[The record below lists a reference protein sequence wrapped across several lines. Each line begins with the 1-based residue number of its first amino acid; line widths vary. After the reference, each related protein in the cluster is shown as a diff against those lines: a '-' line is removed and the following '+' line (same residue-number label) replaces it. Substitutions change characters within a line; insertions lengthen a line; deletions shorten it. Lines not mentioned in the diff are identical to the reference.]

1 MQEQKTKPT
10 TGLIDAAYALEEQAA
25 GRTPDRAR
33 LLAGALALD
42 TLMLRGEQDQNLL
55 DAAAGLKALST
66 GETFELNEH
75 GRARAALLATVV
87 RGRIKLLNS

>member
-1 MQEQKTKPT
+1 MTGRNPM
-10 TGLIDAAYALEEQAA
+10 TGLVDAVYALEEQAA

-42 TLMLRGEQDQNLL
+42 TLVLRGERDRNVL
-55 DAAAGLKALST
+55 DAAAGLKALTT
-66 GETFELNEH
+66 GESLELDEH

-87 RGRIKLLNS
+87 RGRIKLFNS